1 VLEFTINPLYL
12 KMMNGHKEVYL
23 LNVCPNQS
31 FWEVRVFIFS
41 ESHLAGFPLAI
52 LVSYAAILT
61 TGT

>member
-1 VLEFTINPLYL
+1 
-12 KMMNGHKEVYL
+12 MMNGHKEVYL